1 MQRRELPTKP
11 HACADCANPAVGL
24 IEVGP
29 VMLWLCT
36 QCLVE
41 LSLLTEDMCHDLV
54 PDAPTGGG

>member
-1 MQRRELPTKP
+1 MQRHELPAP
-11 HACADCANPAVGL
+11 RHECSDCANQAVGL